1 MKRLLYS
8 YDMET
13 KYIEQIAQIKRLM
26 ERSEISYDEAKVLAA
41 PVIEEIN
48 KKARVI
54 AKKYN
59 KRFTP
64 FSFATLMR

>member
-1 MKRLLYS
+1 
-8 YDMET
+8 MET
-13 KYIEQIAQIKRLM
+13 KYREQIAQIKMQLDR
-26 ERSEISYDEAKVLAA
+26 REISYDDAKVLAS

-48 KKARVI
+48 KKARAI

-59 KRFTP
+59 KRFFP